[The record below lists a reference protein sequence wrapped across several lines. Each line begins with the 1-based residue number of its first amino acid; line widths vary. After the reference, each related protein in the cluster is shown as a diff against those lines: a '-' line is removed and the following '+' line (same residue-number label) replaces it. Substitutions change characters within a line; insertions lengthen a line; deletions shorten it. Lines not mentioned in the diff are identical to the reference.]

1 MNGVYNEQSPKR
13 FNSSGGLTCPDD
25 EIANRAI
32 SLLRWRPRYDCIRVT
47 ARNGRLTL
55 SGEVYWD
62 SDREAAEC
70 TVRKLSGVTGV
81 TNLITTK
88 DIRR

>member
-1 MNGVYNEQSPKR
+1 MPFDFNQGQACRIAQHWSPLGVSPHG
-13 FNSSGGLTCPDD
+13 SYP
-25 EIANRAI
+25 
-32 SLLRWRPRYDCIRVT
+32 
-47 ARNGRLTL
+47 RLTL

>member
-1 MNGVYNEQSPKR
+1 MRSLIEPSAS
-13 FNSSGGLTCPDD
+13 FGGGFDM
-25 EIANRAI
+25 I
-32 SLLRWRPRYDCIRVT
+32 VT